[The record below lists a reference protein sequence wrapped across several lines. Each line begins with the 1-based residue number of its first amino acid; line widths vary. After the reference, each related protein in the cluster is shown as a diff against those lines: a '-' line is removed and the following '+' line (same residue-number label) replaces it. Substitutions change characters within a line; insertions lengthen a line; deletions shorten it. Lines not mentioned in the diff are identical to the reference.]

1 MTTSIISVS
10 ITWPV
15 RLNLEM
21 LSKNILPGGFQMSKN
36 YIFVDSLSIIDA
48 IFSIL
53 FGIVF
58 GKVK

>member
-1 MTTSIISVS
+1 
-10 ITWPV
+10 
-15 RLNLEM
+15 
-21 LSKNILPGGFQMSKN
+21 MSKN